1 MTKLSNAKKTVA
13 AEIIL
18 TDKAADAVAATLVKR
33 TALDASDKRGVSLAK
48 SETFVSLAKAPRKVR
63 DASDTVVNMG
73 TRPVKRTAVDIS
85 DLRANDH
92 AFAGIDADYSLESMV
107 PDVGATPAPVAA
119 PVESDPLAPYANEQV
134 KLSYMLQGMTLDIGT
149 LYLGSQARDKATEF
163 ANNKRIKDSNLAVG
177 IFCATSGTLIMKVL
191 PMSKGKAAPATPRQT
206 SPRQTST
213 VVDNRIILTEEEKAW
228 LRDYDAAVQEDKE
241 LDAFYAKWH
250 KDYAA
255 AVKANEKFDQETAA
269 RLAKLLKATMRHP
282 DPSSKEYQDWLI
294 LTSEEGG
301 TCVELNHNRDVLFG
315 GPKANFGWRQKADR
329 MEEQFNM
336 LLIGQGRQCKVSMK
350 RGLSDAF
357 RLIPRED
364 AIPAGWINISKK
376 FESEYSPE

>member
-1 MTKLSNAKKTVA
+1 MTKLSNAKKTVSQT

-18 TDKAADAVAATLVKR
+18 TDSAADKVAATLIRR
-33 TALDASDKRGVSLAK
+33 TALDASDK
-48 SETFVSLAKAPRKVR
+48 P
-63 DASDTVVNMG
+63 VV
-73 TRPVKRTAVDIS
+73 RTALDAS

-92 AFAGIDADYSLESMV
+92 AFADWQDYSLESTV

-119 PVESDPLAPYANEQV
+119 PVEGDPLAPYANEQV
-134 KLSYMLQGMTLDIGT
+134 KLSYMLPGLMLDIGT
-149 LYLGSQARDKATEF
+149 LYLGSQARDKAIEF
-163 ANNKRIKDSNLAVG
+163 ANNPRVRETVG

-206 SPRQTST
+206 STRQTSA
-213 VVDNRIILTEEEKAW
+213 VVDARIILTEEEKAW
-228 LRDYDAAVQEDKE
+228 LRDYDAAVKEDKE
-241 LDAFYAKWH
+241 LEAFYAKWH